1 MASNQATTIPEQG
14 SALGEVSVIEQLNEL
29 TDLVYLLNEELH
41 NSNSDLKHLVQLFLK
56 VLNSA
61 VKYLEIK
68 YPKFIHKRDC
78 ECFVH
83 FKDLFLTIR
92 VIEQSIQILI
102 TIDIQ
107 TNPNVCWII
116 RMVDKYKLLC
126 NLYNRGYII

>member
-29 TDLVYLLNEELH
+29 TDLVDLLNEELH